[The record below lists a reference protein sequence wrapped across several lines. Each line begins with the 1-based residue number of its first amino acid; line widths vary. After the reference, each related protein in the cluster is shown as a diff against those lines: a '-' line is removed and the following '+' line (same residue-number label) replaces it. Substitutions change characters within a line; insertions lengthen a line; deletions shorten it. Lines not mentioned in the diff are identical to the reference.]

1 MIVSFNL
8 DGVLFIDPAVTE
20 AEAPL
25 KFPNARFNKDRLRLG
40 TVELLSNIQKGGI
53 GIWIYTTS
61 NRPARYVKSLFKK
74 YGISIDS
81 VVNLQR
87 HQKEVQANHAQTLPL
102 VYPPR
107 YRIAVHVDNDP
118 DIAKSGK
125 AHGFKVYEV
134 DESKDWQIDLW
145 EYIKRLKSVGK
156 D

>member
-8 DGVLFIDPAVTE
+8 DGILFIDPAVTE
-20 AEAPL
+20 AEKPL
-25 KFPNARFNKDRLRLG
+25 GFPNRRFNKDRLRLG
-40 TVELLSNIQKGGI
+40 TVNLLSNIQNSGI

-61 NRPARYVKSLFKK
+61 NRSEKYVKSLFKK
-74 YGISIDS
+74 YGILIDS

-87 HQKEVQANHAQTLPL
+87 HQKEVQVNHAQVLPL

-107 YRIAVHVDNDP
+107 YRITLHVDNDP
-118 DIAKSGK
+118 DIIKSGK

-134 DESKDWQIDLW
+134 SENENWQTDLW